1 VTEPANEPTTEPAV
15 ESGGQEGQTAPG
27 DDLGATGSPSGTEQ
41 QPGTDSAETFP
52 REYVEQLRAENA
64 EARVKANQSD
74 ELRLKLMDAAKQL
87 STAGVIRDPADLP
100 DNPEFW
106 GEDGL
111 PDHEKIREAAEVLVS
126 TKPWLAKAR
135 GSAGQGAR
143 PEPPAE
149 VTLGGILRG
158 AAR

>member
-1 VTEPANEPTTEPAV
+1 MTEPANEPTTEPTV
-15 ESGGQEGQTAPG
+15 ESGGHELPTAPG

-41 QPGTDSAETFP
+41 QPETDAADTFD
-52 REYVEQLRAENA
+52 RAYVEDLRKEAA

-87 STAGVIRDPADLP
+87 ATAGVIRDPADLP
-100 DNPEFW
+100 DNSEFW

-111 PDHEKIREAAEVLVS
+111 PDHEKIREAAEVLVT

-135 GSAGQGAR
+135 GSVGQGAR
-143 PEPPAE
+143 AEPPAE